1 MTLTR
6 RQLQALHA
14 RKNEIKREMVERRKE
29 EILFEFNPSNE
40 PFTVKPIKTITQKDL
55 IQMQRSAGVRS

>member
-14 RKNEIKREMVERRKE
+14 RKNQIKREMVERRKV
-29 EILFEFNPSNE
+29 EILTEFNPSNE

-55 IQMQRSAGVRS
+55 IQMQRASGVRS